1 MWILSTFISQD
12 MSQELNERQKDIL
25 HYVVCSYI
33 VSTRPVASRY
43 IARHH
48 EMGLSAATIR
58 NTLADLEG
66 MGYITHPHTSAGR
79 VPTDKGYRFFVN
91 GLMELQPPSVDE
103 KGDIHKHLLEASEAD
118 QVLHETAKIL
128 GVISHQLS
136 IVSAPHLKTAVLA
149 HLELISVSS
158 NRVCV
163 ILTVRSGIVKTIT
176 MEVATEISQEKLSN
190 IARLLNERL
199 GGLTLEMIRDTFAI
213 RIGDY
218 RDERTGLIDMFI
230 RSADRIFDDAPE
242 RERLHI
248 GGTQSLIEQPEYGD
262 PDNVRTI
269 IELINNE
276 GRLVSVLERGDAF
289 AGRGGISV
297 SIGEEHGE
305 ELLKNYSIIMSI
317 YTFDDVHGRI
327 GVIGPK
333 RMNYAKVIPLV
344 NYLAQEVSSSL
355 S

>member
-1 MWILSTFISQD
+1 
-12 MSQELNERQKDIL
+12 MSQELSERQKEIL
-25 HYVVCSYI
+25 RYVVCNYI
-33 VSTRPVASRY
+33 VSTKPVASRY

-48 EMGLSAATIR
+48 QLHLSAATIR
-58 NTLADLEG
+58 NTLADLEEL
-66 MGYITHPHTSAGR
+66 GYITHPHTSAGR

-91 GLMELQPPSVDE
+91 WLMELQPPSIGE
-103 KGDIHKHLLEASEAD
+103 KGDIRRLLLEAGEAD

-136 IVSAPHLKTAVLA
+136 VVSAPHLRTAVLA
-149 HLELISVSS
+149 HLELVSVSV
-158 NRVCV
+158 NRIFV

-176 MEVATEISQEKLSN
+176 MDVATEVSQEKLSD

-199 GGLTLEMIRDTFAI
+199 GGLTLETIRDTFAS
-213 RIGDY
+213 RVKDY
-218 RDERTGLIDMFI
+218 RDERTGLIDMFV

-242 RERLHI
+242 RGRLHI

-276 GRLVSVLERGDAF
+276 GALASVLEKGEAF
-289 AGRGGISV
+289 TGGISV
-297 SIGEEHGE
+297 SIGGETGE
-305 ELLKNYSIIMSI
+305 ERLKNYSIIMSV
-317 YTFDDVHGRI
+317 YGVDDVHGTI